1 MLTDFEYT
9 NTFPSAV
16 SIYNNLIG
24 LTYCILRGYYKG
36 FSPFPFPLL
45 ALPIIALSVCI
56 FLHTCPVFKVT
67 FYTGLLNESSKKS
80 LAIWTLYPVTL
91 CELFSI

>member
-1 MLTDFEYT
+1 MLADFEYT

-24 LTYCILRGYYKG
+24 LTYCIFKG
-36 FSPFPFPLL
+36 LLQEVFPLL
-45 ALPIIALSVCI
+45 ALAIIALSVCI

-67 FYTGLLNESSKKS
+67 FYTGLFNESQKKIPGYLDFISIYS
-80 LAIWTLYPVTL
+80 LWAL
-91 CELFSI
+91 